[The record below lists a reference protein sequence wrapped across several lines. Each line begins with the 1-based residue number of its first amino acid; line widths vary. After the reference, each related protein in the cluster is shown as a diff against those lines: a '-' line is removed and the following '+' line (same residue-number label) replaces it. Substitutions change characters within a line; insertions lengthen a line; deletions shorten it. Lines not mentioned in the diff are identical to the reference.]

1 MTLLVVDRVSKS
13 YRQGGPF
20 GRRPSRPVL
29 QGASL
34 EIAAGECVG
43 LLGPSGCGKSTL
55 ARLVLGIEAPDS
67 GAILLDGM
75 PLAGRRTADAVR
87 ARRDVQA
94 VFQDPF
100 GATNPRFTA
109 FEVVAEP
116 LRNFDRLN
124 GAALPARVDELLR
137 QVGLDPTESGK
148 PAHRFSGGQL
158 QRLCIA
164 RALAP
169 GPRLLILDEAVSSL
183 DMTTQGRVLDLL
195 AELRHQTGVA
205 YLFITHDI
213 RLVPGFCDRAVVME
227 DGQTVPVGDI
237 VAPSVPCRTLELLR
251 DAILPSLPV
260 SRAAS

>member
-1 MTLLVVDRVSKS
+1 MTLLSVDRVSKS
-13 YRQGGPF
+13 YRQGGLF
-20 GRRPSRPVL
+20 DRRPPRQVL
-29 QGASL
+29 QGAGLS
-34 EIAAGECVG
+34 ITAGECVG

-55 ARLVLGIEAPDS
+55 ARLILGIEAPDS
-67 GAILLDGM
+67 GAVLLDGA
-75 PLAGRRTADAVR
+75 PLAGRGRPDAVQ
-87 ARRDVQA
+87 ARRDIQA

-116 LRNFDRLN
+116 LRNFDRLS
-124 GAALPARVDELLR
+124 GPALRARVDGLLR
-137 QVGLDPTESGK
+137 QVGLDPAESGK

-183 DMTTQGRVLDLL
+183 DMTTQGRILDLL
-195 AELRHQTGVA
+195 AELRRRSGIA

-213 RLVPGFCDRAVVME
+213 RLVPGFCDRAVVIE
-227 DGQTVPVGDI
+227 DGRTVAVGDI
-237 VAPSVPCRTLELLR
+237 AAPAVRCETLELLR
-251 DAILPSLPV
+251 DAVLPPMPV
-260 SRAAS
+260 ARTAS